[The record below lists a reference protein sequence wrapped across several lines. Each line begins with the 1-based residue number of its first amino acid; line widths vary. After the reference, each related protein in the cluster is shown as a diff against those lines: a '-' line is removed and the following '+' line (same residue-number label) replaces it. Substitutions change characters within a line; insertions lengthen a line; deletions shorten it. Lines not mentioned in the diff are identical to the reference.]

1 MPKRPLKNL
10 IALSLSVLCL
20 SCGGGG
26 GGGGGSTPEPLK
38 IGVLLPLTGEDNLG
52 WKKVLDW
59 AAEDI
64 NEAGPVAGRKIEL
77 VYADTAVEGVS
88 DASNRLLADTGI
100 KAFIGPNTSAEMDDV
115 ASRFIR
121 KKQVLVTPSATSEDI
136 FKAFGGKKYIWRTV
150 ESDTAQLEVMF
161 ALAKTRGARTAA
173 LITSWDSYGSTFFNW
188 FGFLAY
194 EAGVEPT
201 GIARYESGSTECQPS
216 LDKALASGPDVLF
229 AVALHADMV
238 ACIEN
243 YAGEISPDTRVIFSD
258 GALTPEVLTT
268 MGPGAEGLEGV
279 IPAEDPDSGFK
290 AAYEAR
296 FGSHPS
302 PFAANV
308 YDALLLLSYGLE
320 GSNGEGGEA
329 LADSM
334 IRVTDA
340 SGEPKIEWGKENIRT
355 ALDAIA
361 SGDIPDLAGASGP
374 FDYDLEYHTDP
385 LMNYYTHWVVENGVF
400 VEKDFYSTG
409 DGRDY
414 GAGAVNRNAS
424 ESLRQVFNPTPGP
437 SEPRT
442 GLWALIVAGSNE
454 WGNYRHQSDAL
465 AQYQLLKKSGLGDD
479 RIILVLADD
488 IAGNEANPYPGVVQY
503 VDGGENMYEGVQ
515 IDYNLSE
522 ITATA
527 LLDILSGKQS
537 ETLDQVILSGPG
549 DNIYVYLS
557 GHGNQNGFFVDSP
570 DPLSY
575 SQGALLT
582 PQALNTALKSMN
594 ASDRYRQ
601 VLLVVEACHSG
612 ALGQT
617 LNAPNA
623 LMLTAANP
631 YENSLAANRREIDGV
646 WLADQFSYEF
656 WRASNENSSMTI
668 MESYLWTYERVSGS
682 HVTLYNHQ
690 NFEGVATV
698 ELKSFIAQD

>member
-1 MPKRPLKNL
+1 MPKIKTFILL
-10 IALSLSVLCL
+10 ALFALCL
-20 SCGGGG
+20 SCSGG
-26 GGGGGSTPEPLK
+26 GGGGGSSPEPLR
-38 IGVLLPLTGEDNLG
+38 IGVLLPLTGEENLG
-52 WKKVLDW
+52 WKNVLDW

-64 NEAGPVAGRKIEL
+64 NGAGPAAGRKIEL
-77 VYADTAVEGVS
+77 VYADTAVEGIS
-88 DASNRLLADTGI
+88 DGSNRLLADDSI
-100 KAFIGPNTSAEMDDV
+100 KAFIGPNTSADMEEV

-136 FKAFGGKKYIWRTV
+136 FKAYGGKKYIWRTV

-161 ALAKTRGARTAA
+161 TLAKTRGVRTAA
-173 LITSWDSYGSTFFNW
+173 LVTSWDSYGSTFFNW

-194 EAGVEPT
+194 EAGVEPV
-201 GIARYESGSTECQPS
+201 GIARYESGSVDCKPS
-216 LDKALASGPDVLF
+216 LDKALASTPDVLF
-229 AVALHADMV
+229 AVALHTDMV
-238 ACIEN
+238 ACIDS
-243 YAGEISPDTRVIFSD
+243 YAEEISPDTRVIFSD
-258 GALTPEVLTT
+258 GAFLPEILTK
-268 MGPGAEGLEGV
+268 MGQEAEGLEGV
-279 IPAEDPDSGFK
+279 IPSEDPASGFE

-296 FGSHPS
+296 FGSRPS

-308 YDALLLLSYGLE
+308 YDALLLLAYGLE
-320 GSNGEGGEA
+320 GSQGEGGEA
-329 LADSM
+329 LADSL
-334 IRVTDA
+334 IRIADA
-340 SGEPKIEWGKENIRT
+340 SGEPKIVWGKENIRA

-361 SGDIPDLAGASGP
+361 EGNIPDLAGASGP

-385 LMNYYTHWVVENGVF
+385 LMNYYNHWVVENGGF
-400 VEKDFYSTG
+400 VEKEFYTTG

-414 GAGAVNRNAS
+414 GAGAANQNAS
-424 ESLRQVFNPTPGP
+424 ESLRQVFAQTPGP
-437 SEPRT
+437 AEPRT

-465 AQYQLLKKSGLGDD
+465 AQYRLLKKSGLGDD

-488 IAGNEANPYPGVVQY
+488 IAGNPANPYPGVVQY
-503 VDGGENMYEGVQ
+503 VEGGENQYEGVR
-515 IDYNLSE
+515 IDYNLSS
-522 ITATA
+522 ITASA
-527 LLDILSGKQS
+527 LIDILTGNQS

-557 GHGNQNGFFVDSP
+557 GHGNQSGFFVDSP

-582 PQALNTALKSMN
+582 PQALNTALNAMN
-594 ASDRYRQ
+594 ASDKYRQ

-617 LNAPNA
+617 LTAPNA
-623 LMLTAANP
+623 LLLAAANP

-656 WRASNENSSMTI
+656 WRAANENPSMTV
-668 MESYLWTYERVSGS
+668 MESYLWTYSRVNGS

-690 NFEGVATV
+690 NFEGVASV